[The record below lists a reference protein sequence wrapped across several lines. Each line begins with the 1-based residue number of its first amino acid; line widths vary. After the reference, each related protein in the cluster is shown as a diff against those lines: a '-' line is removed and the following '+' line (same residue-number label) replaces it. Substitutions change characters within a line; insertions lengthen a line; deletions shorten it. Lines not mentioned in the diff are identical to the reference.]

1 MSGPSGDLALSLHLR
16 SSAFIPVTPLR
27 FLGVCVVNHRP
38 ARGGGVTIRYAC
50 PGMKHWPYL
59 LTALVML
66 VIFGCRWF
74 GPSDLYDN
82 DQPKTVA
89 YTVDMVRHGRWLL
102 PVDMLGRPATKPP
115 MYNWISVPVVAAGWH
130 S

>member
-1 MSGPSGDLALSLHLR
+1 MRIHA
-16 SSAFIPVTPLR
+16 
-27 FLGVCVVNHRP
+27 
-38 ARGGGVTIRYAC
+38 
-50 PGMKHWPYL
+50 MKHWPYL
-59 LTALVML
+59 LTGLVML

-89 YTVDMVRHGRWLL
+89 YTVDMVEHGRWLL

-115 MYNWISVPVVAAGWH
+115 MYNWIGAPFVAAGWH
-130 S
+130 DEFALKLPSTASFRAA